1 LSFEFGTLPASVIAP
16 MTSDDSVYKP
26 REWYGAEFEPRLV
39 IVCID
44 YSYRYEICDR
54 CLQALTKASGFPE
67 GSTN

>member
-1 LSFEFGTLPASVIAP
+1 

-54 CLQALTKASGFPE
+54 CLQALNKASGFPE